1 MARKDD
7 DAEAVVLHCEGRTFF
22 AGMDITEFGNPNA
35 PDAPSIRGVTRS
47 AVGDLNDIVYWV
59 AQKDSAESA
68 LYVLDQIQEKIDSL
82 AQHPDRGSIPPE
94 LRNFGVDR
102 YREVFFKPYRI
113 IYHVREHRWTHR
125 IAHPRAATLLNIRSR

>member
-1 MARKDD
+1 MNF
-7 DAEAVVLHCEGRTFF
+7 VVEL
-22 AGMDITEFGNPNA
+22 
-35 PDAPSIRGVTRS
+35 TRS

-113 IYHVREHRWTHR
+113 IYHVREHRVIINL
-125 IAHPRAATLLNIRSR
+125 IADGRRDMSALLQRRLTSVT